1 MHFAKMHAL
10 GNDFM
15 VIDGVTQKIYLNP
28 KVIQALADRHFGI
41 GFDQLLLVE
50 PPYDP
55 DLDFHYRIFNA
66 DGSEVGQCGNGARCF
81 AMFVTIQEL
90 TKKTAI
96 NVTTN
101 TGRMV
106 LEVKG
111 NNQVKVNMGSPIWEP
126 RRIPFTA
133 SNQSLTYLLMTSMGA
148 QMCTVVSMGNPHCVV
163 LVDDVM
169 QAPVRELGP
178 LLETHE
184 RFPEKTNVPF
194 MQVISPTEVR
204 VRVWER
210 GCGETNACG
219 SGCCAA
225 VAAGVAQGLLSKD
238 QPVTVHTLGGDL
250 FIEWDGTSNPLYMTG
265 PATYVYNGH
274 LNANMIKNMVAA
286 YTNMQKQTELLSSR
300 KAVETEQ

>member
-15 VIDGVTQKIYLNP
+15 VIDGVTQKVFLNEHL
-28 KVIQALADRHFGI
+28 IQALADRYVGI

-81 AMFVTIQEL
+81 ALFVTSQKLI
-90 TKKTAI
+90 KKPQI
-96 NVTTN
+96 NVSTN
-101 TGRMV
+101 TGKMQ
-106 LEVKG
+106 LELKDD
-111 NNQVKVNMGSPIWEP
+111 QVKVRMGTPIWEP

-133 SNQSLTYLLMTSMGA
+133 SGQSKTYLILTELGA
-148 QMCTVVSMGNPHCVV
+148 QLCGVVSMGNPHCVV
-163 LVDDVM
+163 IVPDTLT
-169 QAPVRELGP
+169 APVHTFGP
-178 LLETHE
+178 LLEKHE

-194 MQVISPTEVR
+194 MQVISPTEVN

-225 VAAGVAQGLLSKD
+225 VAVGIQQGLLSSTE
-238 QPVTVHTLGGDL
+238 PVTVHTLGGDL
-250 FIEWDGTSNPLYMTG
+250 QIEWDGTDNPLYMTG
-265 PATYVYNGH
+265 PATYVYSGH
-274 LNANMIKNMVAA
+274 ISNDNIRGIVRNYQQIK
-286 YTNMQKQTELLSSR
+286 
-300 KAVETEQ
+300 KAHAVKKATSEQAGKK